1 MKPTH
6 AHGWQVN
13 SHPRHTEKVIWNNK
27 VGITVLG
34 EMAITILAGGTGSV
48 KLVRG
53 MVSQKSKLNIIS
65 NVGDNYWLYGM
76 YVCPDIDT
84 IVYGLA
90 DLLDQERGWGIKKDT
105 FNFLR
110 QMEIFG
116 EEAWFRI
123 GDRDAATHLVR
134 TNMLKN
140 GKNLT
145 EIIKWMCEKFAVSAN
160 IIPVTDNSVET
171 RIITD
176 KGELHLQEYWVK
188 HRGRDPVEGIQYI
201 GADKARPNP
210 EAVNAIH
217 DAEMVILSPGNPL
230 TSIGPMLQIKGI
242 RKELVKAKKKVVAV
256 SPFIGGS
263 AISGPAAKYM
273 QAAGMEAN
281 AYGLAK
287 MYSDVCSN
295 MVVDAKDRL
304 LAKKIQNLDMR
315 VFETRITMKNKA
327 AEDRLA
333 NFILKQVH
341 V

>member
-1 MKPTH
+1 M
-6 AHGWQVN
+6 QVDYAVLEEN
-13 SHPRHTEKVIWNNK
+13 
-27 VGITVLG
+27 GMITV
-34 EMAITILAGGTGSV
+34 LAGGTGSV

-53 MVSQKSKLNIIS
+53 LISQEPKVNVIS
-65 NVGDNYWLYGM
+65 NVGDNYWLYGL

-110 QMEIFG
+110 QMEVFG
-116 EEAWFRI
+116 EETWFGV
-123 GDRDAATHLVR
+123 GDRDAATHLIR

-140 GKNLT
+140 GKNLSDIT
-145 EIIKWMCEKFAVSAN
+145 QWMCEKFAVSAN
-160 IIPVTDNSVET
+160 IIPVTDNSIET
-171 RIITD
+171 RIITN

-188 HRGRDPVEGIQYI
+188 HRGKDDVEGIQYI

-210 EAVNAIH
+210 EAVSAIH
-217 DAEMVILSPGNPL
+217 DADMVILAPGNPL

-242 RKELVKAKKKVVAV
+242 RKELSKVKKKVVAV
-256 SPFIGGS
+256 SPLIADKS
-263 AISGPAAKYM
+263 ISGPADKYM
-273 QAAGMEAN
+273 QAAGIESN

-295 MVVDAKDRL
+295 IIVDTKDRML
-304 LAKKIQNLDMR
+304 SKKIQSLDMK
-315 VFETRITMKNKA
+315 VFETKITMKNKV
-327 AEDRLA
+327 AEDALA